1 MKSTNSSSEP
11 IENCVLTATISSRT
25 PAVAQAIALHAVDE
39 KNGLPVKKPRMAP
52 S

>member
-1 MKSTNSSSEP
+1 MNLDRLTFP
-11 IENCVLTATISSRT
+11 IVQISLDLTSLDEALET
-25 PAVAQAIALHAVDE
+25 AAIAVDE